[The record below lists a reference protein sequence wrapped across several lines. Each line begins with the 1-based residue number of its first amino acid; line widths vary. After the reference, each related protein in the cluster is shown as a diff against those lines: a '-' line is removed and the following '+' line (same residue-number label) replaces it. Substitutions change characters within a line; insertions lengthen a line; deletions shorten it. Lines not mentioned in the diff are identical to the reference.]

1 MKSMI
6 FSLMLLGIFLFTQ
19 FAQNETADN
28 EGLIKLSNGNTFA
41 GKTGDPVS
49 VGTYLQARSEHE
61 LRAIACPMPLPP
73 SEIEGETVECGA
85 LMVPEN
91 YDKPDGAQIEL
102 VFAILRTT
110 NLSPARDPIIYLHG
124 GPGTPELNHLAALR
138 TRFADFLHT
147 RDVIVLDQRGA
158 GYSSGPLD
166 CATALAADPTATLS
180 AIRAAEDGSSDAIAS
195 ALEGLCT
202 DIALARSADLT
213 QYNTVNNARD
223 VLALKE
229 ALLDKDA
236 EDYNAFNLY
245 AWSYGTLLALEAVR
259 QDESGLRSIVL
270 DGVVPPNLR
279 TKERALEATAEVVQ
293 GIFEACAEDDDC
305 AVAYPDLQSR
315 FLTLAEQLDEQP
327 VQLASGQIIDA
338 QALVNLFKVI
348 NNPEANPSVAASI
361 PRIISELEQGT
372 TVAYEDLTNA
382 PINLLPPD
390 PVTLRPGDLV
400 ALLDAGEAAAMEAA
414 ALQEQSA
421 ALLAHLQDLVR
432 LASQPLTPAQAFDQK
447 VRQLIAEDGELVPT
461 YAALAME
468 TPEEANVQAFV
479 DGLSNDQAQALANVT
494 AALSASDVVDLF
506 RMLQG
511 RHREEGFGQ
520 LASTLLPNRIIHC
533 NDYYPFNTSEG
544 ESDFKAS
551 LDLWPVTLGSVD
563 GVALEQEV
571 CQQLEI
577 SPSAPSSFSTAVES
591 DLPVLLLSGTFD
603 SQTASSWAEVAA
615 QKLPNSYQVTFPGSG
630 HGTTQYSPC
639 ARAVAA
645 AFVATPQVEPLS
657 TCTAA
662 LETQFD
668 LGGAVEE

>member
-1 MKSMI
+1 
-6 FSLMLLGIFLFTQ
+6 
-19 FAQNETADN
+19 
-28 EGLIKLSNGNTFA
+28 
-41 GKTGDPVS
+41 
-49 VGTYLQARSEHE
+49 
-61 LRAIACPMPLPP
+61 MPLPP

-91 YDKPDGAQIEL
+91 YDEPDGAQIEL

-166 CATALAADPTATLS
+166 CATALAADPAATLS
-180 AIRAAEDGSSDAIAS
+180 AIGAAGDSGSDAIAS

-223 VLALKE
+223 VHALKE
-229 ALLDKDA
+229 ALLDEET
-236 EDYNAFNLY
+236 EDYSAFNLY
-245 AWSYGTLLALEAVR
+245 AWSYGTQLALETMR

-270 DGVVPPNLR
+270 DGVVPPNLK
-279 TKERALEATAEVVQ
+279 TKERALEALVEVVQ
-293 GIFEACAEDDDC
+293 GIFEACAEDDEC
-305 AVAYPDLQSR
+305 AAAYPDLQSR
-315 FLTLAEQLDEQP
+315 FLALAEQLDEQP
-327 VQLASGQIIDA
+327 VELASGQIIDV
-338 QALVNLFKVI
+338 QALVSLFRVI
-348 NNPEANPSVAASI
+348 NNPAANPSVAATI
-361 PRIISELEQGT
+361 PRIISELKQDT
-372 TVAYEDLTNA
+372 TIAYEDLNNA
-382 PINLLPPD
+382 PTNFPPPD
-390 PVTLRPGDLV
+390 SATLRPGDLE
-400 ALLDAGEAAAMEAA
+400 ALLEAGEAAVMDAA
-414 ALQEQSA
+414 DLQEQSA
-421 ALLAHLQDLVR
+421 ALLAHLQDLLR

-479 DGLSNDQAQALANVT
+479 DGLSDAQAQALANVT

-511 RHREEGFGQ
+511 RYREEGFGQ

-533 NDYYPFNTSEG
+533 NDYYPFNTTEG
-544 ESDFKAS
+544 ESHFKAS

-563 GVALEQEV
+563 GVALEQKV
-571 CQQLEI
+571 CRQLEI
-577 SPSAPSSFSTAVES
+577 SPGASASFSTAVES
-591 DLPVLLLSGTFD
+591 DLPVLLMSGTFD
-603 SQTASSWAEVAA
+603 SQTAPSWAAIAA
-615 QKLPNSYQVTFPGSG
+615 QTLPNSFQVTFPGSG
-630 HGTTQYSPC
+630 HGTIQYSPC

-645 AFVATPQVEPLS
+645 AFVATPHVKPLS

-662 LETQFD
+662 LKTQFD